1 MLARDQVPCA
11 GRSQS
16 ARFLAVWVRVGFVG
30 RSDAHSSFAELWGR
44 RGYALP
50 PLPPPFLPSLL
61 PFSPPS
67 LCLAASYSL
76 RQVTVQREALDVG
89 YELSRGTHGWGCAAS
104 TQNWPLKQNGII
116 ALFFVNEDEEDRLEQ
131 KCPMRAAGPT
141 LQRTGGSRQAPQHKG
156 RHAGRLDSQG
166 PACLSVS

>member
-1 MLARDQVPCA
+1 MPC
-11 GRSQS
+11 
-16 ARFLAVWVRVGFVG
+16 
-30 RSDAHSSFAELWGR
+30 
-44 RGYALP
+44 
-50 PLPPPFLPSLL
+50 LPSLL

-131 KCPMRAAGPT
+131 KCPMRAAGPS
-141 LQRTGGSRQAPQHKG
+141 LQRTGRSRQAPDTK
-156 RHAGRLDSQG
+156 AGTQADLTREDLLFCQRLELDLPEFLTCSLPG
-166 PACLSVS
+166 IHSPGV